1 MFASCK
7 KLESTWQTFTYTS
20 TTGVVSFIMLT
31 SVLLIT
37 YKKELL
43 CGQGGVMSSPVIVCL
58 PYVHKSQLFT
68 VTTLSIA
75 DKKSNPR
82 FSAFQKFNS
91 YTKTCYHQ

>member
-1 MFASCK
+1 MANLYIYNNWC
-7 KLESTWQTFTYTS
+7 
-20 TTGVVSFIMLT
+20 SFLYY
-31 SVLLIT
+31 VDECVIT

-58 PYVHKSQLFT
+58 PYVHKGQLFT

-75 DKKSNPR
+75 DKKSNPT

-91 YTKTCYHQ
+91 YTKTCYHQELLDMFTFCF